1 MKNAALSI
9 FKKELARFFGDRRLV
24 FTTIIMPGLMIY
36 IMYSLMGM
44 AMDSFVNVES
54 DYVYKVEAVNMPDSI
69 SKLFPSDVFSIT
81 DINQDTI
88 EDSKQELRDEKLDLC
103 IVFPENIEQAI
114 TEFNAGKTT
123 EKIPNIEIYYNSV
136 KVKSSTAYDMATQL
150 LNQMETGISNVFDI
164 NGNAD
169 SVSYDVATK
178 EETSGMIMAS
188 IMPMILLIFMY
199 SSCVA
204 LAPESIAG
212 EKERGTIA
220 TLLITPIKRSQIAIG
235 KILALALLALLGG
248 VSSFLGTFLS
258 IPKMLSG
265 VGEDII
271 STQGYAATDYVWLIL
286 LILSTVLLFIT
297 AISVISAM
305 AKTVKEASTSVL
317 PLMIIVMAVSFMSMY
332 STAAKAE
339 FYWYMIPV
347 YSSVQSMIGIFSFT
361 ASPVNMTIAVVSN
374 IIYSLIGVYALTK
387 MFNSEKIIFSK

>member
-9 FKKELARFFGDRRLV
+9 FKKELARFFGDKRLV

-220 TLLITPIKRSQIAIG
+220 TLLIMPIKRSQIAIG

-387 MFNSEKIIFSK
+387 MFNSERIIFSK